1 MVSNLAGLGL
11 AAGVTKTVSPG
22 GVTRM
27 KTNHVPPRLC
37 LILVALC
44 AEFATPQV
52 APCAIEAIAGV
63 VQ

>member
-1 MVSNLAGLGL
+1 
-11 AAGVTKTVSPG
+11 
-22 GVTRM
+22 M
-27 KTNHVPPRLC
+27 KRNHVPPRLC

-44 AEFATPQV
+44 AEIATPQV